1 MRLPIFAAAPLALS
15 LVLAT
20 VGCPADDEE
29 DTDTGAD
36 ASSSNTAPSTTA
48 DDSGTADESGS
59 ADGGALGCALPEDI
73 DGTDGATAPLQGMWG
88 SACSVDADCVAV
100 LGEGAECLDTAVV
113 FELPGGYCA
122 KPCVLPDSGTK
133 TVFDDPTCDPD
144 GGIACVGVKGTFEY
158 CAPLCT
164 DDAQCDRDGYIC
176 RQMPLVSV
184 AADPSL
190 CLMPDCCGE
199 PQSAPTCAND

>member
-1 MRLPIFAAAPLALS
+1 MRLSIFASAPLALS

-20 VGCPADDEE
+20 LGCPADEDD
-29 DTDTGAD
+29 DTDSQGD
-36 ASSSNTAPSTTA
+36 DSGGSTAPSTTV
-48 DDSGTADESGS
+48 DDSGSESGS
-59 ADGGALGCALPEDI
+59 ADGGALGCAFPEMI
-73 DGTDGATAPLQGMWG
+73 DGTDGQTTPLQADWG

-100 LGEGAECLDTAVV
+100 LGEGAVCLDKAVV
-113 FELPGGYCA
+113 FELPGGYCS
-122 KPCVLPDSGTK
+122 KPCVLPDSSTK
-133 TVFDDPTCDPD
+133 TVLDDPACNPD
-144 GGIACVGVKGTFEY
+144 GGIACVGVKDTFEY

-184 AADPSL
+184 ATDPSL